1 MAQHARSNIIYM
13 RNTTTIEITKPAHG
27 SMEWLQLRHRHN
39 DKCIVGSSEVS
50 AIMNASE
57 YETITD
63 LAVRKL
69 QPVQYTTPNEAMIR
83 GNVLEPALIKHAQNE
98 LLMPLVTPNVMY
110 LHGRVIATLDARG
123 LGDDADV
130 VVEAKTNNKW
140 ALGNA
145 MPAHWWWQAQAQM
158 YCTDTEGITFV
169 VLDKHMRLGMHIVD
183 RCDASISDMVAQVDL
198 FCDAIDE
205 QRLPEHTHLTAPQVA
220 TLYKEPAGTCELDAR
235 TLDLIAEW
243 QAVKECLHNYEQRDK
258 DIKDAIAN
266 AMRANE
272 FATVN
277 GQVVL
282 SYKAQSANRFDNKA
296 FATAHPD
303 LAKQYMKTSSYRV
316 LRISNDNDKGDR
328 HE

>member
-1 MAQHARSNIIYM
+1 MT
-13 RNTTTIEITKPAHG
+13 NTTTIEITKPTHG
-27 SMEWLQLRHRHN
+27 SMEWLQLRHRYN

-50 AIMNASE
+50 AVMNASE

-83 GNVLEPALIKHAQNE
+83 GNVLEPALIQHAQNE
-98 LLMPLVTPNVMY
+98 LLMPLVTPDVMY

-123 LGDDADV
+123 LGGDANV

-145 MPAHWWWQAQAQM
+145 MPTNWWWQAQAQM
-158 YCTDTEGITFV
+158 YCTDTKEVTFV

-183 RCDASISDMVAQVDL
+183 RCDESISDMVAQVDL

-205 QRLPEHTHLTAPQVA
+205 QRLPEHTFLTAPQVA
-220 TLYKEPAGTCELDAR
+220 TLYTQPAGTCELDAK

-243 QAVKECLHNYEQRDK
+243 EAVKAGLHSYEQRDK

-282 SYKAQSANRFDNKA
+282 SYKAQSANRFDSKA
-296 FATAHPD
+296 FTTAHPD
-303 LAKQYMKTSSYRV
+303 LAKQYTKTSTYRV
-316 LRISNDNDKGDR
+316 LRINK
-328 HE
+328 